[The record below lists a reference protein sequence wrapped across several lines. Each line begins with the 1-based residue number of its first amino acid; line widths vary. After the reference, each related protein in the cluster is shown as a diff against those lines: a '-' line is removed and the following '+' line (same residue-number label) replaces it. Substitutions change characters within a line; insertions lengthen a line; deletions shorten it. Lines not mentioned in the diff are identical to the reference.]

1 MPEMVSTGM
10 NVVWY
15 GANAFQRLAALV
27 AESKTKDIVSPVT
40 VVVPSPYAGLSLRR
54 QLAAPDRVR
63 ERPIHDLVAHI

>member
-54 QLAAPDRVR
+54 QLAAPTGLGNVR
-63 ERPIHDLVAHI
+63 FMIS